1 MIGKLE
7 RYGYKILNRK
17 TSCPQLWAGCGRLCG
32 QQLFRTDDHYCQPGG
47 GPEMLSI
54 AGIQNEEFIVY
65 GKFSYPLM
73 EDVWQSFL
81 EYVNINR

>member
-7 RYGYKILNRK
+7 RYGYIILNRK
-17 TSCPQLWAGCGRLCG
+17 TSCPQLLDGCGRLCG
-32 QQLFRTDDHYCQPGG
+32 QQLFRTDDTHYG
-47 GPEMLSI
+47 GPELLSM